1 MRRFTWSSV
10 VGLALFLAPS
20 FAHAQ
25 ASIAGAVRDSSGAV
39 LPGVTVEAASPA
51 LIEKVR
57 AVQTDS
63 TGQYRIENLRP
74 GLYTVTFTL
83 AGFNTVRREG
93 IELTGTF
100 TATLNAEMRVG
111 AIEETITVTGET
123 PVVDVQSAARQRV
136 LDRDILEAV
145 PANRFPSHMAALI
158 PGVVNSAVDVGG
170 NLGSPTGGAG
180 NLTVHGSRTTDVAI
194 LRNGVSLSTIET
206 GSNTQGIPNMAVAQE
221 VVIDTSIVSA
231 ERGQG
236 GVQINMIPREGGN
249 TFSGTFIGSFASSRM
264 QGDNF
269 TQDLRD
275 RGLRTPDSIKRIADA
290 NPAFGGPIKR
300 DRLWFFGTALYSSA
314 QNYVAGMFH
323 NRNAGNPTAW
333 TYEPDPARPAFR
345 DTLSKNGAFRL
356 TWQANAKNKLAFA
369 YENLSTCQC
378 STDVGT
384 TSTAVTAPEAAVLQ
398 VYYPNGGWS
407 ADWTA
412 PLTNRLLFE
421 AVVYRRFIRSWRA
434 HPEDTPDLIG
444 ESIDPAIVVA
454 ANAEAVSHSLIGV
467 FDQTSGITYRAL
479 RASIARNRSSNW
491 PMRATLSYITGAH
504 SFKVGFMDNAGH
516 KSNFRMDLDA
526 PISYRFNND
535 APNQL
540 TLQSTPYDALANLD
554 ADIGIYAQDRWT
566 FQRLTLDLGVRYDG
580 YRTSFP
586 EQYAGPG
593 LFVPNRSITFAPTK
607 GLAWHDV
614 TPKMGAAYDLLGNGR
629 TAVKLSLAKYVAGQA
644 LRGADRTSV
653 FGDTMNPIDRVVTST
668 NRSWNDTLFGAG
680 DPRSGNFRPD
690 CDLLNPVAN
699 GECGPM
705 SNRNFGLPVPG
716 ATYDPEVI
724 GGWGHREYNWQFSA
738 GIQHELMPRVALD
751 ATYFRRWYGN
761 FNVTDN
767 RAVTPA
773 DYDRFSITA
782 PAHPDL
788 PGRGGYVIDDLYDLT
803 PTKFGVP
810 ADNYITFAKHYG
822 KQIEH
827 WNGVDVTI
835 NARPRPGVL
844 LMGGL
849 SSGRTTS
856 DMCDIR
862 AQLPETVPVPRSQTP
877 ETAPLTPYCRVQ
889 TDFLTQVKF
898 LGTYTIPRVDIQVAA
913 TYQSLP
919 GSEIVAYHP
928 VPTAVVARTL
938 GRLLSGGNAN
948 ATVNL
953 VEPGTMYG
961 ERRNQFDLRVG
972 KILRAGRSRTTANVD
987 LYNVFNANPVLAENS
1002 SFAVWRQPT
1011 TILPARFVKLS
1022 LLFDF

>member
-1 MRRFTWSSV
+1 MRRFTCVSV

-20 FAHAQ
+20 VVLAQ
-25 ASIAGAVRDSSGAV
+25 AGIAGAVRDSSGAV

-74 GLYTVTFTL
+74 GAYTVTFTL

-100 TATLNAEMRVG
+100 TASLNAEMRVG

-136 LDRDILEAV
+136 LDQEIMEAI
-145 PANRFPSHMAALI
+145 PANRFPSHLASLI

-194 LRNGVSLSTIET
+194 LRNGVSLSTVET
-206 GSNTQGIPNMAVAQE
+206 GSNTQGIPNMAIAQE

-236 GVQINMIPREGGN
+236 GVQINMIPKEGGN
-249 TFSGTFIGSFASSRM
+249 TFSGTFIGSFASARM

-269 TQDLRD
+269 TQELRD

-290 NPAFGGPIKR
+290 NPAFGGPITR

-323 NRNAGNPTAW
+323 NRNAGDPTAW
-333 TYEPDPARPAFR
+333 TYAADLDRPAFR
-345 DTLSKNGAFRL
+345 DTLSKNGALRL
-356 TWQANAKNKLAFA
+356 TWQASLKNKLAFA

-378 STDVGT
+378 STDVSA
-384 TSTAVTAPEAAVLQ
+384 TSAPEASVRQ

-412 PLTNRLLFE
+412 PLTNKVLLE

-434 HPEDTPDLIG
+434 HPTDTADLVG
-444 ESIDPAIVVA
+444 ESVDPATVIA
-454 ANAEAVSHSLIGV
+454 ANAEAIARSQIGV
-467 FDQTSGITYRAL
+467 LDQASGISYRAL

-491 PMRATLSYITGAH
+491 PMRVTLSYITGAH

-526 PISYRFNND
+526 PVSYRFNNGV
-535 APNQL
+535 PNQL
-540 TLQSTPYDALANLD
+540 TLQSTPYEALANLD

-566 FQRLTLDLGVRYDG
+566 VRRLTLDLGVRYDG

-586 EQYAGPG
+586 EQHAGPG
-593 LFVPNRSITFAPTK
+593 VFVPSRNITFAPTK
-607 GLAWHDV
+607 GLDWHDI
-614 TPKMGAAYDLLGNGR
+614 TPKMGAAYDLFGTGR
-629 TAVKLSLAKYVAGQA
+629 TALKVSLAKYVAGQA
-644 LRGADRTSV
+644 LRGADRTAI
-653 FGDTMNPIDRVVTST
+653 FGDVMNPIDRVVTST
-668 NRSWNDTLFGAG
+668 NRSWNDAN
-680 DPRSGNFRPD
+680 RNFSPD
-690 CDLLNPVAN
+690 CDLLNPAAN
-699 GECGPM
+699 GECGAM

-716 ATYDPEVI
+716 SSYDPDVI

-738 GIQHELMPRVALD
+738 GVQHELRPRVALD

-761 FNVTDN
+761 FNVVDN
-767 RAVTPA
+767 RALTPA
-773 DYDRFSITA
+773 DFDEFSVTA
-782 PAHPDL
+782 PSHPDL
-788 PGRGGYVIDDLYDLT
+788 PGGGGKVVGGLYDLN
-803 PTKFGVP
+803 PAKFGVP

-822 KQIEH
+822 RQIER
-827 WNGVDVTI
+827 WNGVDVTV
-835 NARPRPGVL
+835 NARVRQGML
-844 LMGGL
+844 LMGGM
-849 SSGRTTS
+849 STGRTTS
-856 DMCDIR
+856 DTCEIR
-862 AQLPETVPVPRSQTP
+862 AKLPETVPALFWSPSAAARTQSG

-889 TDFLTQVKF
+889 TAFLTQLKF
-898 LGTYTIPRVDIQVAA
+898 IGTYTLPRVDVQVSAV
-913 TYQSLP
+913 YQSLP
-919 GSEIVAYHP
+919 GPEIAALYTA
-928 VPTAVVARTL
+928 PTAIVARTL
-938 GRLLSGGNAN
+938 GRPLSGGAAN

-961 ERRNQFDLRVG
+961 ERRSQFDLRVG
-972 KILRAGRSRTTANVD
+972 KILRAATTRTTANLD
-987 LYNVFNANPVLAENS
+987 FYNMFNANPVLAENA

-1022 LLFDF
+1022 LVFDF